1 MIVIRRIINRYWL
14 IITCCFI
21 IVSSLILSLQGF
33 DLTDEG
39 YCLVAYQNFFCDPKQ
54 AAYSYGFYLTGFIGG
69 LWELI
74 FGSGGWYSF
83 RVLNTI
89 VIALAYIITCHTL
102 KEYWKYKWLI
112 FAAFSVIVLN
122 MANEHGTLVFHY
134 YTFSAF
140 ANCLIAYLLYISFK
154 EEKIWL
160 VGLASLVLG
169 ISIFIRIP
177 NIMLCVIPYI
187 LAIVNY
193 LYNKQTK
200 TFAKLS
206 IVISLG
212 IILGIGIVL
221 LVILSLGHWD
231 YFVESIFRLSTTAQ
245 DSTNNHG
252 IVHMIQITCK
262 NLKYICYYF
271 LVYAMIFGSI
281 RLYFKYVENKDFNNT
296 VSNNIICVLC
306 FCIVSVI
313 SYILYSKII
322 GPLTNRQTS
331 IIAFSYVLLL
341 FTIITK
347 YKNKKIAYLILIF
360 FLISNLQPLG
370 SDGGIVNMGPYSI
383 WGLLPCSAVVFMET
397 IYKSYKGKAK
407 VYSSVVWAF
416 IFLSIL
422 YLGKN
427 CVKQCYR
434 DDGNRWDMTYRIQ
447 QLSLATVYTGRE
459 RAEEINNLLK
469 ECSKLFKEGDT
480 VFFALDMPGM
490 HYLTKTKPYLDN
502 PWPMLKNNLKIPKER
517 NGNHPVIVE
526 RKPFMI
532 SATTTRHISNT
543 QTLHNYIKEKGYRL
557 VWKSENYKIWI

>member
-1 MIVIRRIINRYWL
+1 MIIIKRIINRYWL
-14 IITCCFI
+14 IITCCI
-21 IVSSLILSLQGF
+21 IIASSLILSLQGF

-39 YCLVAYQNFFCDPKQ
+39 YCLVAYQNFFYDPKQ
-54 AAYSYGFYLTGFIGG
+54 AAYFYGFYLTGFIGG

-89 VIALAYIITCHTL
+89 VIALAYITTCYTL
-102 KEYWKYKWLI
+102 KDYWKYKWLI

-122 MANEHGTLVFHY
+122 MTNQHGTLVFHY

-245 DSTNNHG
+245 DSSNNHS
-252 IVHMIQITCK
+252 IVQMIIITCK
-262 NLKYICYYF
+262 NFKYICYYF
-271 LVYAMIFGSI
+271 LIYAIIGGSI
-281 RLYFKYVENKDFNNT
+281 RLSFNYFGQKND
-296 VSNNIICVLC
+296 SIINNIFYIFC

-313 SYILYSKII
+313 TYILYSRIN
-322 GPLTNRQTS
+322 GPLTHRQTN

-341 FTIITK
+341 YIIIEK
-347 YKNKKIAYLILIF
+347 YKNKNISYLFLIF

-383 WGLLPCSAVVFMET
+383 WGLLPCSIVVFMEV
-397 IYKSYKGKAK
+397 IHSSYKETAR
-407 VYSSVVWAF
+407 VYSSVVLAF
-416 IFLSIL
+416 IILSIT
-422 YLGKN
+422 YLGKKS
-427 CVKQCYR
+427 VMYCYR
-434 DDGNRWDMTYRIQ
+434 DDGYRWDMTYRIHNS
-447 QLSLATVYTGRE
+447 SLATVYTGIK
-459 RAEEINNLLK
+459 RAEEIDDLLS
-469 ECSKLFKEGDT
+469 ECRKYFGEGDT

-490 HYLTKTKPYLDN
+490 HYLTKTKAYLNN
-502 PWPMLKNNLKIPKER
+502 PWPMLRQNMKIDQKNRIKHPVVVER
-517 NGNHPVIVE
+517 N
-526 RKPFMI
+526 PFTI
-532 SATTTRHISNT
+532 SAMTRRHINNM
-543 QTLHNYIKEKGYRL
+543 QILHDFIKEENYRL
-557 VWKSENYKIWI
+557 VWKSKNYKIWIE